1 MNHWIYFL
9 IPLFRDHRPR
19 QPIIASAPNNAIGF
33 SSLSVR
39 DAPLVEKDIHF
50 LQQQAF
56 CFREK
61 EVDEDDTDDERGA
74 EEQKGA
80 VGYVGYHVRG

>member
-9 IPLFRDHRPR
+9 IPLFRDHGPR
-19 QPIIASAPNNAIGF
+19 IPIIASAPDNAIGF
-33 SSLSVR
+33 PSLSAR
-39 DAPLVEKDIHF
+39 DTPLVEEDIHF
-50 LQQQAF
+50 LQQQAL

-80 VGYVGYHVRG
+80 VGDAGHHVRG